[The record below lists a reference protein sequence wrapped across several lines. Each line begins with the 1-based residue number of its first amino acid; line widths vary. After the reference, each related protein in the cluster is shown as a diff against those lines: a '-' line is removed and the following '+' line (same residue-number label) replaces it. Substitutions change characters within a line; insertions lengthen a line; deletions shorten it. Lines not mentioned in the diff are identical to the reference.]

1 MTLLVAQI
9 SDAHLVARTLLGEDS
24 LQLTE
29 LGYLLTIDSGDD
41 VTLLQSSSLCS
52 TILYNL
58 SHVDTLHRAQIHIL
72 FLLFLSVHIVLH
84 VSTLDTDHGSLHV
97 TILLQVVNHL
107 IHNSSRDSEAVTDVR
122 TCLRIEH
129 SVDTNEFATC
139 VHECTTRITLIDGS
153 ISLDKALHA
162 IGAQRTG
169 FGRDDTSGHRIV
181 QSEGITNGEHPFTHA
196 YIVAVGNG
204 DGRQILSVD
213 LDECQVGSLVG
224 TNDACRILFIV
235 CQTDS
240 QFVSAVHHVI
250 VGHDVTISRDDNTR
264 ASSSTFRRLHLTLAL
279 LSVITLSTTEETSE
293 RIREEILEWI
303 AILDGLN
310 L

>member
-1 MTLLVAQI
+1 MTFLVAQI

-29 LGYLLTIDSGDD
+29 LGYLLTIDGGDD

-72 FLLFLSVHIVLH
+72 ILLLLCVYIVLH
-84 VSTLDTDHGSLHV
+84 VSTLDTDHSALHV

-107 IHNSSRDSEAVTDVR
+107 IHNSSRNSEAITDVR

-129 SVDTNEFATC
+129 SVYAHEFATC
-139 VHECTTRITLIDGS
+139 VHKCTTRVTLIDGK
-153 ISLDKALHA
+153 D
-162 IGAQRTG
+162 
-169 FGRDDTSGHRIV
+169 
-181 QSEGITNGEHPFTHA
+181 PFTYA

-204 DGRQILSVD
+204 DGRQILTID

-224 TNDACRILFIV
+224 TDDTCRIFFIV

-264 ASSSTFRRLHLTLAL
+264 TSSSTFRRLHLALAL
-279 LSVITLSTTEETSE
+279 LSVITLSTTEETSK